1 MSSMCPGKKEIRS
14 SKAAESMV
22 NTENNCCNETSPS
35 TSKEVDTE
43 DNCCNETSPSTSKE
57 NKIRKRCR
65 NRTTASTSKIFS
77 SIVREFLE
85 LFYNLWRTVLAK
97 NKIVLDSA
105 LRLQS
110 FRIPENAT
118 IGVRSGIECQ
128 QQERWRPSSRLF

>member
-1 MSSMCPGKKEIRS
+1 MPSLPRPGSLKDPEIAELFDKEDP
-14 SKAAESMV
+14 E
-22 NTENNCCNETSPS
+22 
-35 TSKEVDTE
+35 
-43 DNCCNETSPSTSKE
+43 
-57 NKIRKRCR
+57 KIFIDLREIGHGSFGAVYYCI
-65 NRTTASTSKIFS
+65 ASVLSVFS

>member
-1 MSSMCPGKKEIRS
+1 MTYKDILKFAQSLKYIVDVGSDEEYEMTFHVIRI
-14 SKAAESMV
+14 
-22 NTENNCCNETSPS
+22 C
-35 TSKEVDTE
+35 
-43 DNCCNETSPSTSKE
+43 
-57 NKIRKRCR
+57 
-65 NRTTASTSKIFS
+65 S

-118 IGVRSGIECQ
+118 IGVRSGIPQTKACQ
-128 QQERWRPSSRLF
+128 LAASLRADAADILQTLPETQRLDFDALVNALGYASRREMCEGLR